1 MRRVYSLGF
10 AAAWL
15 LCAAMWAAP
24 SAQQPGA
31 FRAGIDLVTL
41 HVVVR
46 DRGGELVPDLSV
58 DDFELRE
65 DGVPQAVR
73 YFARGDGPAADLHL
87 GLLLDVS
94 ESMSEDI
101 AFTRTASIRFVHT
114 MEEARDVTLVDFDTQ
129 VRAARFSPAEYPRL
143 IERIRQQ
150 KVQGDTAL
158 FDAVGLYLDGAAEQD
173 GRKVMLLYTDG
184 GDTRSSLRLH
194 ELVDLVKASD
204 VTIYAVGVNPASAL
218 RTRAEQQSVLRQI
231 AGAAGGEVFF
241 PPTARDLDRVY
252 GQIAADIR
260 ASYTL
265 GFESTNAR
273 ADGRWRKLDVRLARP
288 ERRGLKV
295 RARPGYYAPLR
306 RP

>member
-1 MRRVYSLGF
+1 M
-10 AAAWL
+10 AAGCCLLLALWL
-15 LCAAMWAAP
+15 AAP
-24 SAQQPGA
+24 SAWQGP
-31 FRAGIDLVTL
+31 FRGGIDLVTL

-46 DRGGELVPDLSV
+46 DRTGALVPDLTAE
-58 DDFELRE
+58 DFDLRE
-65 DGVPQAVR
+65 DGAPQTIR
-73 YFARGDGPAADLHL
+73 YFARGDDGPSADLHL

-101 AFTRTASIRFVHT
+101 AFTRTASIRFVNT
-114 MEEARDVTLVDFDTQ
+114 MTEARDVTLVDFDTE

-158 FDAVGLYLDGAAEQD
+158 FDAVGLYLDGAAGQE

-184 GDTRSSLRLH
+184 GDTRSSMRLH

-204 VTIYAVGVNPASAL
+204 VAIYAVGVSPAGGL
-218 RTRAEQQSVLRQI
+218 RGRMEQQSVLRQI

-241 PPTARDLDRVY
+241 PPSVRDLDRVY
-252 GQIAADIR
+252 AQIAADIR

-265 GFESTNAR
+265 GFESTNPR
-273 ADGRWRKLDVRLARP
+273 TDGRWRKLEVKLARP
-288 ERRGLKV
+288 ERRGLRV
-295 RARPGYYAPLR
+295 RARQGYYAPLR
-306 RP
+306 GR